1 MVLINHTGIFLIYM
15 RSLFIILFTFLLNN
29 VYSQTYVV
37 QSSPTLNFLYNNSIE
52 VSQVSNT
59 ENLML
64 FPLLIGKDQAEFKLI
79 RNTNGLYALVDGTGQ
94 VYKATNLE
102 NDKMSFTR
110 IDSTKFFGNN
120 FESISFSIGGGIY
133 NFGGY
138 GFWHMNGHIC
148 YFNKQ
153 LEWTIEKVNQEYRT
167 VDKAFSYNPSTAKI
181 YYVQFPRLEEHT
193 IETDTITTIIEF
205 DVVKRENKVLGKLD
219 PKHNL
224 SWKKFTINT
233 PSLDGLLTYNTGDVY
248 LYQFSNN
255 KIYKLINIDK
265 KNMLIG
271 KSDVNIIST
280 FEYNGAIYYSYS
292 NDSTLRSLNIS
303 INDFELLEH
312 PIYRSNNNS
321 NFYWNGFLLVG
332 LAAIIGSGIYYAK
345 RKKSVLSVQSQDD
358 LPVYNTDLTN
368 NEFNEIER
376 KIISNLIEKSNN
388 NSYFNVEE
396 FNSYLGIKKKTIEI
410 QKRVRTEAIN
420 RINHKFNVNFNKET
434 VFIERVRTNEDRRYF
449 NYMINKENANIY
461 LEKINSYIK

>member
-1 MVLINHTGIFLIYM
+1 
-15 RSLFIILFTFLLNN
+15 
-29 VYSQTYVV
+29 
-37 QSSPTLNFLYNNSIE
+37 
-52 VSQVSNT
+52 
-59 ENLML
+59 
-64 FPLLIGKDQAEFKLI
+64 
-79 RNTNGLYALVDGTGQ
+79 
-94 VYKATNLE
+94 
-102 NDKMSFTR
+102 
-110 IDSTKFFGNN
+110 
-120 FESISFSIGGGIY
+120 
-133 NFGGY
+133 
-138 GFWHMNGHIC
+138 
-148 YFNKQ
+148 
-153 LEWTIEKVNQEYRT
+153 
-167 VDKAFSYNPSTAKI
+167 
-181 YYVQFPRLEEHT
+181 
-193 IETDTITTIIEF
+193 
-205 DVVKRENKVLGKLD
+205 
-219 PKHNL
+219 
-224 SWKKFTINT
+224 
-233 PSLDGLLTYNTGDVY
+233 
-248 LYQFSNN
+248 
-255 KIYKLINIDK
+255 
-265 KNMLIG
+265 MLIG

-312 PIYRSNNNS
+312 PIYRSNKNS